1 MLCYCVTCVTSCS
14 GLCSDAATQV
24 IQWLCLWYSSVSFN
38 IVPFV
43 DMSKRVKWSGICI
56 TKKTTKHYLYRYLL
70 FFERH
75 FVYIHIKMSWSILVV
90 KQFCSHLQNLVL
102 TYGSMICQILLF
114 TFKWCIFNNFH
125 YSLTSF
131 LVYLIPY
138 VSVSTRFCKLKRNC
152 LIGFNKKI
160 IVSMLFETVSRPI

>member
-1 MLCYCVTCVTSCS
+1 M
-14 GLCSDAATQV
+14 
-24 IQWLCLWYSSVSFN
+24 
-38 IVPFV
+38 PFV
-43 DMSKRVKWSGICI
+43 DMSKRVKGSHICNY
-56 TKKTTKHYLYRYLL
+56 KATTKHYLYRHLL
-70 FFERH
+70 TSERH
-75 FVYIHIKMSWSILVV
+75 FEYIHNKIKMSCSILVV
-90 KQFCSHLQNLVL
+90 NQFFSHLQNLVL

-125 YSLTSF
+125 YSLTRF